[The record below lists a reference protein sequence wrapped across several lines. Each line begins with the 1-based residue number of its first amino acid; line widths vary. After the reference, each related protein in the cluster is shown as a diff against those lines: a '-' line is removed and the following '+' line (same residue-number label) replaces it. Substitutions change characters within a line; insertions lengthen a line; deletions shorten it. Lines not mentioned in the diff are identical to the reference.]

1 MPPPAPTPRSVQPP
15 LAHRTCTPCAAPRAA
30 VAHLLHASPPPRNAH
45 PQSPRAKPRRA
56 HPPRG
61 RQRERGCPAQPGAR
75 QRYRTAQ
82 RSSGDPPALL
92 DPPGTGDPPGSLDPL
107 RLWGHSLLLGTPLH
121 WDLSES
127 WGPPCI
133 PGDPPQLWGSLD
145 SWDPPPQHWGCSL
158 LLGNP
163 SAPGTPFVPG
173 YPLKLWIHRCFSLH
187 PPGTGGTPGFG
198 RPPISW
204 PPFGI
209 WDPSRLPGTS
219 RGTPG
224 DGSALREGDRRGVSA
239 APAWRCPQRGG
250 VEPRGGRSPRP
261 HIGDATRGHRGR
273 FVSAADN
280 SGGARERAAA
290 RGRGIATPHR
300 TAPHRTAPRWGRR
313 GDIAE
318 TPPGL
323 PRPPRNPRSPQPRHV
338 PAPGHGHRR
347 WHTRGVEVGVCPQ
360 VGAARGGGRGG
371 VPRFGD
377 PLRRGRPPVPRY
389 PLALGIPP
397 ALPEMCEPSGTTPA
411 PWGAQGAFW
420 FLGTPPSS
428 RGCAALGTPPRRGD
442 SPGDPPAEGNP
453 PLLGIPR
460 LPGTGSSGGCSG
472 LALIGGEGAAT
483 LWGAVPRTLRRQA
496 LWIGGSAA
504 RSAPPLSL
512 TLCIPEL
519 R

>member
-1 MPPPAPTPRSVQPP
+1 M
-15 LAHRTCTPCAAPRAA
+15 
-30 VAHLLHASPPPRNAH
+30 
-45 PQSPRAKPRRA
+45 
-56 HPPRG
+56 
-61 RQRERGCPAQPGAR
+61 
-75 QRYRTAQ
+75 
-82 RSSGDPPALL
+82 
-92 DPPGTGDPPGSLDPL
+92 
-107 RLWGHSLLLGTPLH
+107 GTPLH
-121 WDLSES
+121 S
-127 WGPPCI
+127 WGPPPALGI
-133 PGDPPQLWGSLD
+133 PRFLG
-145 SWDPPPQHWGCSL
+145 PPPQHWGCSL

-198 RPPISW
+198 RPPICW

-224 DGSALREGDRRGVSA
+224 DGSALREGDRRGVPA